1 MLITFQ
7 TYNKSL
13 WFIDIY
19 TVLMFSNV
27 PTTGLKELLNI
38 SFYFKVKNKDKYY
51 KTTQT
56 NRIYIYV
63 ETGNVC

>member
-1 MLITFQ
+1 
-7 TYNKSL
+7 
-13 WFIDIY
+13 
-19 TVLMFSNV
+19 MFSNV

-51 KTTQT
+51 KTTKT
-56 NRIYIYV
+56 INRIYIYV

>member
-1 MLITFQ
+1 
-7 TYNKSL
+7 
-13 WFIDIY
+13 
-19 TVLMFSNV
+19 MFSNV
-27 PTTGLKELLNI
+27 PTTGLKELLYI